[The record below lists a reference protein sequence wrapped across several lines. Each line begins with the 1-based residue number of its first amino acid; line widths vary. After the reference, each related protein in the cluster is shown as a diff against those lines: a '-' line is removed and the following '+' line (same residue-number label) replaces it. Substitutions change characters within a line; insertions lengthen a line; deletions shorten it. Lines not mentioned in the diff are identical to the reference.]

1 MKASNSSSGPG
12 MCCYLSSNVFFVF
25 THTRT
30 ETETEND
37 AIFADILQILYSV
50 GLACCQPE
58 LGGPR
63 PI

>member
-1 MKASNSSSGPG
+1 